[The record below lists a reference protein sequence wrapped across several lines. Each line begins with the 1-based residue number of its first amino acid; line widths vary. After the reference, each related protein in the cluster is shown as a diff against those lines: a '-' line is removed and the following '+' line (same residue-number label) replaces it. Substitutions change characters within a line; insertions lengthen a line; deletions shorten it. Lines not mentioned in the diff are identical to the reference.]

1 MHKRVKGYEE
11 QVHLL
16 GSPKALMRS
25 CILRDNKHCRI
36 LKKEITLYSYYL
48 HVQALCEVL
57 LRYILSLNPPCS
69 PLPQHFT
76 DEGSGTPKGAGPNT
90 RAMDLLVDLSEL
102 L

>member
-1 MHKRVKGYEE
+1 MQKRIKGYEE

-69 PLPQHFT
+69 LFPNILQMKKVEHRREQVQT
-76 DEGSGTPKGAGPNT
+76 QGPWIYT
-90 RAMDLLVDLSEL
+90 
-102 L
+102 